1 MKKTITAA
9 CALILTLA
17 SASCQKSTTEQF
29 LNMQEEMIELME
41 DIKDQCS
48 ANKAA
53 EKIAKLRAESKEL
66 ENSMSQEEKKK
77 MWDMEEYGKL
87 LFKKE
92 PVKREL
98 FQKDYYGSYE
108 LRQAMYGM

>member
-1 MKKTITAA
+1 
-9 CALILTLA
+9 
-17 SASCQKSTTEQF
+17 
-29 LNMQEEMIELME
+29 MQEEMIELME
-41 DIKDQCS
+41 NIKDQSS

-77 MWDMEEYGKL
+77 MWDTEEYRKF

-92 PVKREL
+92 PVKMEL

>member
-41 DIKDQCS
+41 NIKD
-48 ANKAA
+48 NVLKAVCG
-53 EKIAKLRAESKEL
+53 EKIGTIVR
-66 ENSMSQEEKKK
+66 
-77 MWDMEEYGKL
+77 
-87 LFKKE
+87 
-92 PVKREL
+92 
-98 FQKDYYGSYE
+98 
-108 LRQAMYGM
+108 

>member
-41 DIKDQCS
+41 NIKDQSS

-77 MWDMEEYGKL
+77 MWVRKNIESFCL
-87 LFKKE
+87 KKN
-92 PVKREL
+92 P
-98 FQKDYYGSYE
+98 
-108 LRQAMYGM
+108 